1 MAGRIVLFGATGYT
15 GRLVAE
21 AMSGR
26 GMSPVLA
33 GRDRDSLAL
42 LADRLGGLETAVAD
56 VERPATVRALVE
68 EGDVLVT
75 TVGPFQRWGGPAL
88 EAAIDAGAI
97 YIDSTG
103 EPSFIRRVF
112 EQEGPKAEPAGTALF
127 TAFGYDW
134 VPGNLAGALALRA
147 AGPTAASVRVGY
159 FVTGGANPGGMS
171 GGTRAS
177 LAGALLEPQ
186 FAYRGGQIVT
196 ERGGMRV
203 GAFRV
208 GEREW
213 EGISVGTSE
222 AFALPRLQP
231 GLRAVEVY
239 LGWFGRMSR
248 AIQVASALG
257 APLLAVSPVKRAL
270 GSAADRFTQGSTG
283 GPDAEVRARTGS
295 EIVAQALDVA
305 GEVIAEARVRGVNVY
320 DFTARIMAWAAETAA
335 DGDVRGEGALGPADG
350 FGLDELEA
358 GAAQSGLEKV

>member
-42 LADRLGGLETAVAD
+42 LADRLGGLEIAVAD
-56 VERPATVRALVE
+56 VGRPETVRALVG

-75 TVGPFQRWGGPAL
+75 TVGPFARWGGPAVD
-88 EAAIDAGAI
+88 AAIDAGAV

-112 EQEGPKAEPAGTALF
+112 EDAGPRAAAAGTALF

-147 AGPTAASVRVGY
+147 AGPTAASVRIGY
-159 FVTGGANPGGMS
+159 FATGGGGVGTS

-177 LAGALLEPQ
+177 TLGAVLEPH
-186 FAYRGGQIVT
+186 FAYRGGRIVT
-196 ERGGMRV
+196 ERAGSRV
-203 GAFRV
+203 AGFQV
-208 GEREW
+208 GDREW
-213 EGISVGTSE
+213 QGISVGSSE

-231 GLRAVEVY
+231 GLREVEVY
-239 LGWFGRMSR
+239 LGWFGKMSR
-248 AIQVASALG
+248 PIQVASALST
-257 APLLAVSPVKRAL
+257 PLLAIPPLKRAL
-270 GSAADRFTQGSTG
+270 GSVAERFSKGSTG
-283 GPDAEVRARTGS
+283 GPDAEERARSGS

-305 GEVIAEARVRGVNVY
+305 GEVIAEARLRGVNVY

-335 DGDVRGEGALGPADG
+335 DGDVRGEGALGPAEG
-350 FGLDELEA
+350 FGLDQLEA